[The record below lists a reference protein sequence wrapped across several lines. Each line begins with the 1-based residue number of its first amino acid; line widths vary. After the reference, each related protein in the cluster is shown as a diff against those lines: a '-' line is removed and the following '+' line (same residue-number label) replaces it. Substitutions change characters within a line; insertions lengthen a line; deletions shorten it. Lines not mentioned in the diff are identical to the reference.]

1 MQVPPGVDRKILSY
15 KEPTYWN
22 INAVVE
28 DFQRETSEYWEPDA
42 PKYNYNALITLY
54 LPCYSS
60 QPGRKDTYN
69 YDVMYNKAGINVDPL
84 YRYCT
89 EYKAREASEREKKDK
104 GKRYLLPKSY
114 LENVRRRHEDDY
126 QDANYKDRLL
136 PKVNGPMVP
145 NKLRLTHVSR
155 SAGERTS
162 RQTGEVD
169 FNGRKRDVVYG
180 MTKGNVKVLCLSFRI
195 DCEALG
201 QPEQT
206 EKYDEQEKME
216 EFINLCARY
225 MRHACNDIFG
235 NKSGTVA
242 LASKPSADDMFRAE
256 VDDAFFY
263 NLLHNVRTEMVP
275 SPYTLKALSNTDLR
289 RIWQNLGENEED
301 FDQRWEAFQAA
312 WSTIPMGKSRLRE
325 VVCFQ
330 RSEKIVKYY
339 CVVERKF
346 RLVARVT
353 RLVPGVGQVPTLKL

>member
-15 KEPTYWN
+15 KGSTYWN
-22 INAVVE
+22 INAAVQE
-28 DFQRETSEYWEPDA
+28 FERETSEMWTPEA
-42 PKYNYNALITLY
+42 PKYNYSALITLY
-54 LPCYSS
+54 MPCYNS

-69 YDVMYNKAGINVDPL
+69 YDVMYNKAGINVDPT

-114 LENVRRRHEDDY
+114 LKNLTRRHVRDY
-126 QDANYKDRLL
+126 QDANWNDRLF
-136 PKVNGPMVP
+136 PKVNGPMVA
-145 NKLRLTHVSR
+145 NKLRLTYVGR
-155 SAGERTS
+155 SATHRTS

-169 FNGRKRDVVYG
+169 VNGRKRDVVYG
-180 MTKGNVKVLCLSFRI
+180 MTEGNVKVLCLSFRI
-195 DCEALG
+195 HSEALG
-201 QPEQT
+201 QPDQT

-242 LASKPSADDMFRAE
+242 LALKPSADDMFRAE

-263 NLLHNVRTEMVP
+263 NLLHSVRTEMVP
-275 SPYTLKALSNTDLR
+275 SPYTLSALSNTDLR
-289 RIWQNLGENEED
+289 RIRQNLGENDED
-301 FDQRWEAFQAA
+301 FDQRWEAFKAA
-312 WSTIPMGKSRLRE
+312 WSTIPMGKSRLRD
-325 VVCFQ
+325 VVCYQ
-330 RSEKIVKYY
+330 HIDKIAKYY
-339 CVVERKF
+339 YVVERKF